1 MTDLENRLTAALY
14 RVTCPDTAEL
24 GEYRLGMTAGPRLA
38 FIEQHLQ
45 ECPYCRRELDQFE
58 TFMAKVESDLDY
70 STAARIK
77 IWIAR
82 RLPEFTAGA
91 GTPAPAFAFRGR
103 DQDEAD
109 GHRSLVFEAG
119 DAQLMI
125 EIQDEPG
132 EPGRRTIIGLVIGI
146 DPAGVEARL
155 WQDGRPVAAATVD
168 ELGNFAFSDLGA
180 GRYELILAG
189 PGAEIHVQELLT

>member
-14 RVTCPDTAEL
+14 RVTCPESVEL
-24 GEYRLGMTAGPRLA
+24 GEYRLGITAGPRLA

-45 ECPYCRRELDQFE
+45 ECPYCRQELSQLE
-58 TFMAKVESDLDY
+58 TFMARVEPDLDY
-70 STAARIK
+70 STAERIR

-82 RLPEFTAGA
+82 RVPEFTAGA
-91 GTPAPAFAFRGR
+91 GTPAPAFAFRG
-103 DQDEAD
+103 DQDEGD
-109 GHRSLVFEAG
+109 GDRSLVFEAG

-132 EPGRRTIIGLVIGI
+132 EPDRKTIIGLVVGI

-155 WQDGRPVAAATVD
+155 WQDGRPVAMTTVD
-168 ELGNFAFSDLGA
+168 ELGSFSFSKLGG
-180 GRYELILAG
+180 GRYELILSG
-189 PGAEIHVQELLT
+189 PGTEIHVQELLT